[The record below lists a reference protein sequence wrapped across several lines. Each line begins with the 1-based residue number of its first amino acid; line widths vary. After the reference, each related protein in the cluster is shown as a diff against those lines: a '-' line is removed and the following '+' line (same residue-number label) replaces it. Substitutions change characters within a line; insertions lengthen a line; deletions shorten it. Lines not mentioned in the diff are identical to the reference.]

1 MSGRGKDTR
10 YEFSFLSMT
19 ARPFI
24 RTLFQSATLAAALI
38 AGRVQAQ
45 NQPLSDAIRLNQLGF
60 YPNAPKL
67 AVVVGNV
74 TGPFQVMTSDV
85 KKVVFTGTL
94 SEARTNTISGKIT
107 HLADFSAFTKPGS
120 YVVVVPGTGHS
131 YPFDIRTDVHRD
143 LAIGAIKGFYYQ
155 RTAIDLPAKFAGKWA
170 RPAGHPDTRVLIH
183 PSAASAGRPA
193 GTVISSPKGWY
204 DAGDYNKYIVNSG
217 ITMATLLS
225 LCEDFPGYVK
235 NLNTNIPESSNQVP
249 DVLDETLWN
258 LRWMLTMQDPA
269 DGGVYHKLTNA
280 SFDGMVMPDKATKD
294 RYVVAKS
301 TTATLDFAA
310 VMAQASRVLKP
321 YNSALPGLADSCLT
335 AAVNAWAWANAN
347 PQVMYNQREMNARF
361 DPDVTTGG
369 YEDRSADDEWI
380 WAATEL
386 YVTTKDEA
394 YYKAVNLFPDTRT
407 PLPSWPM
414 VRTLAYYT
422 LARNS
427 SNLTAIVR
435 KDVPKLNQHLT
446 SMADSLINGADRQA
460 FQTVMGKSA
469 KDFIWGSSS
478 EAANQGIALI
488 QAYRYSTSPNRNR
501 YLRYALG
508 NLDYLLG
515 RNAVGYSFV
524 TGYGDKTP
532 LHPHHRPS
540 VADGI
545 DAPVPGL
552 LSGGTNANAARQDK
566 CSGYTTTIADEVYL
580 DADCSYA
587 SNEIAI
593 NWNAPLV
600 YLAAALE
607 ALQNE
612 QKVNPGQ

>member
-1 MSGRGKDTR
+1 MNCSVK
-10 YEFSFLSMT
+10 EL
-19 ARPFI
+19 
-24 RTLFQSATLAAALI
+24 ATLSLGLLLAVGNLAA
-38 AGRVQAQ
+38 
-45 NQPLSDAIRLNQLGF
+45 QPLSEAIRLNQIGF
-60 YPNAPKL
+60 YPNSAKI
-67 AVVVGNV
+67 AVVVGEAQ
-74 TGPFQVMTSDV
+74 GPFQVATSDL

-94 SEARTNTISGKIT
+94 GSARKNTISGKTT
-107 HLADFSAFTKPGS
+107 HSAEFSAVTKPGT
-120 YVVVVPGTGHS
+120 YVVIIPGLGHS
-131 YPFDIRTDVHRD
+131 YPFEIRQDVHRN

-155 RTAIDLPAKFAGKWA
+155 RASIDLPANYAGQWA

-183 PSAASAGRPA
+183 PSAASANRPA

-217 ITMATLLS
+217 ITMGTLLS
-225 LCEDFPGYVK
+225 LCEDFPDYVK
-235 NLNTNIPESSNQVP
+235 TLNTNIPESTNNVP
-249 DVLDETLWN
+249 DVLDEVLWN

-301 TTATLDFAA
+301 ITATLDFAA
-310 VMAQASRVLKP
+310 VLAQASRVLKP
-321 YNSALPGLADSCLT
+321 YNKELPGLADSCLSM
-335 AAVNAWAWANAN
+335 AVKAWGWAKAN
-347 PQVMYNQREMNARF
+347 PTKLYNQRAINDTF
-361 DPDVTTGG
+361 DPDISTGT

-380 WAATEL
+380 WAAAEL
-386 YVTTKDEA
+386 YATTKDDA
-394 YYKAVNLFPDTRT
+394 YYTAVKFFPDNKT
-407 PLPSWPM
+407 PLPSWPQ

-422 LARNS
+422 LARTGNG
-427 SNLTAIVR
+427 LTALGK
-435 KDVPKLNQHLT
+435 KDLPKVKHQLISL
-446 SMADSLINGADRQA
+446 ADSLINGADRQA
-460 FQTVMGKSA
+460 FQTVMGRSS

-478 EAANQGIALI
+478 EAANQGIALL
-488 QAYRYSTSPNRNR
+488 QAYRLTDSPNRNQ
-501 YLRYALG
+501 YLYYALA

-524 TGYGDKTP
+524 TGFGDKST

-545 DAPVPGL
+545 EAPVPGL

-566 CSGYTTTIADEVYL
+566 CPVYTTTIPDEVYL

-607 ALQNE
+607 ALQSN
-612 QKVNPGQ
+612 QKTRINR